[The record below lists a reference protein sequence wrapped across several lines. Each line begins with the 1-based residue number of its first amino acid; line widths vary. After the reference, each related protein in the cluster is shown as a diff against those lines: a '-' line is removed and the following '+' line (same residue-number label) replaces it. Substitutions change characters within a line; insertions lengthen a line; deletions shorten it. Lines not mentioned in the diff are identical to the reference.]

1 MNRAKSILAAPI
13 ALLSALSVLH
23 GTTANA
29 QVRGGTDTRRPS
41 PGASGVPAAAR
52 AAAFVPQH
60 TFYPA
65 NTSKVPASMT
75 KRVLD
80 ARSLG
85 KATHR
90 APGDQA
96 VTRQT
101 VLLTKLDPS
110 QQYSYTASNCNNQH
124 PFWTTDEKF
133 IYFDSNRNSDTDPS
147 TRADGKFNLFR
158 MFADGSGISQIR
170 SSTAN
175 EIEPC
180 VSVDGNTVAFVAGG
194 TLDYTNGSDNPS
206 SKGFVLYTYSIS
218 AGGSPVSLT
227 TSNPSKLTF
236 SDVRHPSFNPGGT
249 KIAFQGQLGAGQPY
263 HIFLVDLQ
271 TDVITQL
278 TGPAPGTTPAFESND
293 TAPAWS
299 PDGSLVAF
307 TTNASGFTTPS
318 PMQATALNAANQTT
332 VGDSNQYDIW
342 VMAANAFA
350 PNPHRVTDS
359 SSIVGGGVSSNKNP
373 AWSTLKTDPLQV
385 IPNETN
391 PSGYVTSSANMLA
404 FASTRANADINNP
417 QKATAVKS
425 TYDIYFIH
433 AKIAPDPTLP
443 GSVTVTTPESLS
455 NSPVK
460 LPTTSP
466 GTTFDPNYPKD
477 PSYADPSFNFDP
489 NFSTNEDYP
498 AWPQYVSSYR
508 IAFQSDRGGSLQLWA
523 STLID
528 INAPTLLKY
537 DIPSN
542 EIVHVAR
549 DAAPNTSVREVAAGE
564 AVRFRVRAVD
574 YESGIESVYLQIKDP
589 NSGPQSADG
598 LEHKTYYIGPA
609 FLDNGPLYVLQ
620 APYEMDAQAIN
631 PSTYA
636 FRSTGSVS
644 ATYADKV
651 GELQVGHAAMP
662 STFPG
667 WNQYV
672 PGIDDLVAF
681 SGGAHPPD
689 DDVPGHDYT
698 NQGGFWL
705 HMYDDGPISAVGHEP
720 EGETAGDGVYTASW
734 VTPASLPSDWIL
746 DVIVR
751 DAALNPFY
759 DPTNPNSRTNWKIYD
774 NVWGF
779 TTQPFQGSNG
789 ILYVNDYDCGQKF
802 FQTNAGAFTNT
813 GGRLGAAYGSF
824 NSAQAGAPGSFYNGV
839 PTESWMTEF
848 EGSLFPST
856 AAQGTTLYG
865 LSNFLTNFG
874 INAYSD
880 SLTQEP
886 GGVNPVPVTGRYDQ
900 WRVICRGAVPDA
912 VLNAY
917 KGHIELQP
925 ADVLSGGTG
934 PRQVFVAERCVIW
947 HAPYSGDL
955 FVGPGTILDAD
966 TEVRLANFVKTGGR
980 LLLNGN
986 DLAWGLTLGGGAT
999 SSLLSSTFKVNYAT
1013 DYAGVTIK
1021 PNVTDPPAVAPY
1033 IAPLSTQGRGTHPI
1047 VMETWYGSF
1056 HGYPGTIIPN
1066 DPPGTANFYLQT
1078 PNTGTPLRYYG
1089 APNAVSADGVQFL
1102 GTSTLDTSD
1111 FDATFAET
1119 GAAGITWVTDNSAA
1133 PVVSKAV
1140 FISFGLEAV
1149 NPESLTA
1156 GAVVLKNRRAEII
1169 HNVGDYLRT
1178 GRIVG
1183 IVKDL
1188 NGNAPLKGVFLR
1200 ALSNHRL
1207 TAAGGAYV
1215 YATTYTQSDGSY
1227 VLDGLDAYGSYT
1239 IDAFKPG
1246 YITSHGQGGLFH
1258 GGYQSK
1264 VDFFLSQ
1271 ARPGGI
1277 SGNVTMQGVGTP
1289 APGLFVIATDTTTG
1303 ATFNATTASDGS
1315 YTITNVPASIYSVT
1329 IPKAPTGNLD
1339 TLGYGSCIAV
1349 GYTPT
1354 TPIAKPI
1361 TVVPNNTVSAVN
1373 FYVTPLPGSITGI
1386 VTSHV
1391 ANGNPNNIIPGAT
1404 VTATDANNV
1413 TYTAV
1418 TDNTG
1423 TYTISGLV
1431 PGSFTLVATAS
1442 GYRPSQSVK
1451 VTVNT
1456 QATVTQNFTDD
1467 LMFPNDP
1474 TKQLAL
1480 VKAQPGGISGYVT
1493 TSQGFP
1499 VVGATVTVTDNL
1511 GNVLTT
1517 VTTGAVQ
1524 TTGSYKFNY
1533 DTGMVVP
1540 AGAVVSVSANKTGFT
1555 IITPPANPQSVTV
1568 AEGTKNTGINFYLD
1582 PLHIFNP
1589 KLSLVSAPYEY
1600 GQVSGGSVTGLLSI
1614 PNSDVTSKAFAFITW
1629 DSNNNDYVNYP
1640 TAPADTF
1647 HLGRG
1652 YFLQD
1657 TASGANLSLATLGTP
1672 ATPNTVYS
1680 IHLKAG
1686 WNLIGDPFSFPVNF
1700 LNLKVVAA
1708 DGTNMDVLTAQTGA
1722 NPSLGAALWGY
1733 DNSTYEVSYT
1743 LDPWKGYWIRAFD
1756 NRPAAARTTP
1766 ADIVLLV
1773 DPAAQQN
1780 RGTGAVADARF
1791 AITAGNNTSQGWK
1804 LNLSAVAGGQNAAP
1818 ATVGVTRGATDVYD
1832 RFKLE
1837 TPPAVGPQGVTVAV
1851 QHTDWDTKNGRY
1863 AVDLRSPASAS
1874 NTWNVTVSSN
1884 VPNQP
1889 VTLTWPAIATVGGKV
1904 DLILTDVDTNTTVNL
1919 RTRASYTMQP
1929 SSTGVTR
1936 HLTISSSAAKR
1947 VNLQIANLNA
1957 RLTGGSSASG
1967 RAVTAVAIG
1976 YTLTSDATTQV
1987 SILKNGKLVRRME
2000 QGVTR
2005 SAGQASLVWDMKTDQ
2020 GVGVAS
2026 DAYIVE
2032 VRAQDAQ
2039 GHVARQVTP
2048 LVIVR

>member
-1 MNRAKSILAAPI
+1 LNRAKSILAAPI
-13 ALLSALSVLH
+13 TLLSALSVLH
-23 GTTANA
+23 GTAAHA
-29 QVRGGTDTRRPS
+29 QARGGADTRRPTPS
-41 PGASGVPAAAR
+41 AAASAPAASR

-75 KRVLD
+75 RRVLD
-80 ARSLG
+80 SKSLG
-85 KATHR
+85 KATSR

-101 VLLTKLDPS
+101 ILLTKLDPS
-110 QQYSYTASNCNNQH
+110 LQYSYTVSNCNNQH
-124 PFWTTDEKF
+124 PYWTVDEKY

-158 MFADGSGISQIR
+158 MFADGSGLSQLR

-180 VSVDGNTVAFVAGG
+180 VSVDGNTVAYVAGG
-194 TLDYTNGSDNPS
+194 TLDYTNGLDNPA
-206 SKGFVLYTYSIS
+206 SKGFALYTYNVS
-218 AGGSPVSLT
+218 AGGAPVNLT
-227 TSNPSKLTF
+227 ASNPSKITF
-236 SDVRHPSFNPGGT
+236 TDVRHPSYNPGGT
-249 KIAFQGQLGAGQPY
+249 KIVFQGQLGLGMPY

-278 TGPAPGTTPAFESND
+278 TGPAPGTSAAVESND

-299 PDGSLVAF
+299 PDGNLVAF
-307 TTNASGFTTPS
+307 TSNASGFTTPS
-318 PMQATALNAANQTT
+318 PMAATALNPANQATP
-332 VGDSNQYDIW
+332 GDTNQYDIW
-342 VMAANAFA
+342 VVAPNAFA
-350 PNPHRVTDS
+350 PNPHRVTNS

-404 FASTRANADINNP
+404 FASTRANADPTNP
-417 QKATAVKS
+417 QKATAVKP
-425 TYDIYFIH
+425 TYDIYFMH
-433 AKIAPDPTLP
+433 AKIAADPNLP
-443 GSVTVTTPESLS
+443 GSVTVVTPEGTS

-466 GTTFDPNYPKD
+466 GTTFDPNYPSD
-477 PSYADPSFNFDP
+477 PSYADPTFNFDP
-489 NFSTNEDYP
+489 NFATNEDYP

-508 IAFQSDRGGSLQLWA
+508 IAYQSDRGGSEQIWA
-523 STLID
+523 STMID

-549 DAAPNTSVREVAAGE
+549 DSAPATSVREVAAGE
-564 AVRFRVRAVD
+564 TVRFRVRAVD

-598 LEHKTYYIGPA
+598 LEHKVYYIGPGY
-609 FLDNGPLYVLQ
+609 LDNGPLYVVN
-620 APYEMDAQAIN
+620 APYEIDAQAIN
-631 PSTYA
+631 PNTFA
-636 FRSTGSVS
+636 FRTPGSVS
-644 ATYADKV
+644 STYADKA
-651 GELQVGHAAMP
+651 GELAPVHTNLP

-681 SGGAHPPD
+681 SGAAHPPD
-689 DDVPGHDYT
+689 DDAPGHDYT

-705 HMYDDGPISAVGHEP
+705 RLYDDGPISLGGHEP
-720 EGETAGDGVYTASW
+720 EGETAGDGLYTGTW
-734 VTPASLPSDWIL
+734 TTPASLPSDWIL

-751 DAALNPFY
+751 DLALNPFY
-759 DPTNPNSRTNWKIYD
+759 DPTNPNSSTNWKIYD

-779 TTQPFQGSNG
+779 TTQPFAGSNG

-824 NSAQAGAPGSFYNGV
+824 NSAQAGAPGTFYNGV
-839 PTESWMTEF
+839 PTESWMTEMD
-848 EGSLFPST
+848 GSVIPQY
-856 AAQGTTLYG
+856 AQQGITVYG
-865 LSNFLTNFG
+865 LGNFLTNFG
-874 INAYSD
+874 INSYTD

-900 WRVICRGAVPDA
+900 WRIICRGPVPDS

-917 KGHIELQP
+917 KGHIEVQP

-934 PRQVFVAERCVIW
+934 PRQVFVAERCVMW

-980 LLLNGN
+980 LMLNGN
-986 DLAWGLTLGGGAT
+986 DIAWGLTLGGGAT
-999 SSLLSSTFKVNYAT
+999 NALLSSTFKVNYAA

-1021 PNVTDPPAVAPY
+1021 AHLTDPPAVAPY
-1033 IAPLSTQGRGTHPI
+1033 VAPLSTQGRGTHPI
-1047 VMETWYGSF
+1047 IMETWYGSF
-1056 HGYPGTIIPN
+1056 HGYPGTVIPN
-1066 DPPGTANFYLQT
+1066 DPPGASDFYLQT
-1078 PNTGTPLRYYG
+1078 PPSGSPLRYYG
-1089 APNAVSADGVQFL
+1089 APNPVSADGVQFL
-1102 GTSTLDTSD
+1102 GTSTLDASD
-1111 FDATFAET
+1111 YDATYGET

-1133 PVVSKAV
+1133 PIVSKAV
-1140 FISFGLEAV
+1140 FIAFGLEAV
-1149 NPESLTA
+1149 NPEKT
-1156 GAVVLKNRRAEII
+1156 GTVTLKNRRAEII
-1169 HNVGDYLRT
+1169 HNVSDYLRT

-1207 TAAGGAYV
+1207 NADGSAFV
-1215 YATTYTQSDGSY
+1215 YSTTYTLSDGSY
-1227 VLDGLDAYGSYT
+1227 VLDGLDTYGSYT

-1264 VDFFLSQ
+1264 VDFYLSQ

-1277 SGNVTMQGVGTP
+1277 SGTVTLQGSGAP
-1289 APGLFVIATDTTTG
+1289 APGLFVLATDTTTG
-1303 ATFNATTASDGS
+1303 ATFNATTATDGS

-1329 IPKAPTGNLD
+1329 VPKAPTGNLD

-1349 GYTPT
+1349 GYTPS

-1361 TVVPNNTVSAVN
+1361 TVVPNATVAPVN
-1373 FYVTPLPGSITGI
+1373 FYVTPLPGTITGL
-1386 VTSHV
+1386 VESHV

-1404 VTATDANNV
+1404 VTATDANNA

-1418 TDNTG
+1418 TDSTG

-1431 PGSFTLVATAS
+1431 PGSYTLNATAS
-1442 GYRPSQSVK
+1442 GYKPSQTVK
-1451 VTVNT
+1451 VTVTT
-1456 QATVTQNFTDD
+1456 QATITQSFVDD
-1467 LMFPNDP
+1467 PNFPNDP

-1480 VKAQPGGISGYVT
+1480 TKAKPGGISGYIT

-1499 VVGATVTVTDNL
+1499 VIGATVTVTDSL

-1517 VTTGAVQ
+1517 VTTGATQ
-1524 TTGSYKFNY
+1524 TTGTYKYNY
-1533 DTGMVVP
+1533 DTGMIVP
-1540 AGAVVSVSANKTGFT
+1540 AGAVVSVSAAKTGFT
-1555 IITPPANPQSVTV
+1555 VVTPPANPQSVTIS
-1568 AEGTKNTGINFYLD
+1568 EGVESTGINFYLD

-1589 KLSLVSAPYEY
+1589 AISLVSAPYEY
-1600 GQVSGGSVTGLLSI
+1600 GQVSGGSVASLLNV
-1614 PNSDVTSKAFAFITW
+1614 PASDVTSNQFAFIAW
-1629 DSNNNDYVNYP
+1629 DTANSKYVNYP

-1647 HLGRG
+1647 HLGAG

-1657 TASGANLSLATLGTP
+1657 SAAGANLSLATLGTP
-1672 ATPNTVYS
+1672 ATPNTVFS
-1680 IHLKAG
+1680 IHLKPG
-1686 WNLIGDPFSFPVNF
+1686 WNLIGDPWSFPINF

-1708 DGTNMDVLTAQTGA
+1708 DGTSSDVLTAQSGT

-1733 DNSTYEVSYT
+1733 DNNTYEVSYT

-1756 NRPAAARTTP
+1756 NRPASARGTA
-1766 ADIVLLV
+1766 ADIILLV
-1773 DPAAQQN
+1773 DPSAQQN
-1780 RGTGAVADARF
+1780 RGTASSDARF
-1791 AITAGNNTSQGWK
+1791 AITAGNNVSEGWK
-1804 LNLSAVAGGQNAAP
+1804 LNLSAAAGSANAAP
-1818 ATVGVTRGATDVYD
+1818 VTLGVTRGATNSYD

-1837 TPPAVGPQGVTVAV
+1837 TPPVIGSQGVSVAV
-1851 QHTDWDTKNGRY
+1851 THTDWTNKNGRY
-1863 AVDLRSPASAS
+1863 AVDLRSPGTAANSWNITVAS
-1874 NTWNVTVSSN
+1874 T

-1889 VTLTWPAIATVGGKV
+1889 VTLTWPAIATVSGKV
-1904 DLILTDVDTNTTVNL
+1904 DLVLTDVDTNTTVNL
-1919 RTRASYTMQP
+1919 RSSTSYTMQP
-1929 SSTGVTR
+1929 TAAGVTR
-1936 HLTISSSAAKR
+1936 HLQISSSAAR
-1947 VNLQIANLNA
+1947 RASLQIANVSA
-1957 RLTGGSSASG
+1957 RLTGGSAGTS
-1967 RAVTAVAIG
+1967 RAVSAAAIG
-1976 YTLTSDATTQV
+1976 YTLTADATTQV
-1987 SILKNGKLVRRME
+1987 SILKNGKLVRRIE
-2000 QGVTR
+2000 QGVSR
-2005 SAGQASLVWDMKTDQ
+2005 AAGQASLVWDLKNDQ
-2020 GVGVAS
+2020 GVNVAS

-2032 VRAQDAQ
+2032 VKAQDAQ
-2039 GHVARQVTP
+2039 GHVARQVSP